1 MPRFLVGFFP
11 LTLLHLGR
19 CWSKWFF
26 TTPLLIVPN
35 REAIGKIKREIWDE
49 TNRTNVVER
58 THDLTGWCCRMTI
71 PPTPLRHSLSLH
83 LQVTSN
89 QGCME
94 CHHGG
99 RARDVDDDTERCLH
113 IMKWQ
118 EWDSNKHLHFP
129 GQGHWH
135 HLFSRSHG
143 WRSTGLMPDVI
154 FKTAQFEKIMM
165 QLFAV
170 LVLLMLRW
178 LWEKNHCIDP
188 HLLFGSAVVDFR
200 RNMIAEMLCFAFSQE
215 VCKTR
220 INTADLRVQVH
231 QRKQNADVIKS
242 RIDSHLLF
250 GSAVRLIPKATD
262 FRRNLIA

>member
-1 MPRFLVGFFP
+1 MPRFLVVFFP

-71 PPTPLRHSLSLH
+71 PPTPLRHSSSLR

-89 QGCME
+89 QGCVE

-129 GQGHWH
+129 GQGHWR
-135 HLFSRSHG
+135 HLFSRSRCLMSFSRQHSLR
-143 WRSTGLMPDVI
+143 RSWCNYLPFLFFWCWGDY
-154 FKTAQFEKIMM
+154 EKRIIV
-165 QLFAV
+165 LIHICC
-170 LVLLMLRW
+170 LVLQW
-178 LWEKNHCIDP
+178 
-188 HLLFGSAVVDFR
+188 
-200 RNMIAEMLCFAFSQE
+200 
-215 VCKTR
+215 
-220 INTADLRVQVH
+220 
-231 QRKQNADVIKS
+231 
-242 RIDSHLLF
+242 
-250 GSAVRLIPKATD
+250 
-262 FRRNLIA
+262 